1 MKKKLFISTLAIVLI
16 LSMSIAM
23 FAGCNGNAPEF
34 GEQTLGTTKPTNV
47 ETSATLTEGMSAFE
61 MLEVG
66 IENFYDADY
75 VASFYNGSVK
85 TKVIGMTI
93 TQLVESLKIRKGK
106 GDIEG
111 NNANGASYF
120 ADSRSYSSVAKLYE
134 QMIITP
140 DDIRYINA
148 TKSGTKYD
156 KKTGTWSIKE
166 WNAEQT
172 GYVDVLD
179 FADEKQNNPTILWM
193 YNLKEDYVIPA
204 GKELPVKK
212 NAMSETTAVEKKD
225 GYYTFTISFDPTETT
240 KDYIG
245 TMKQQLE
252 VNAGMGVDGL
262 TFEELKLEVELWDN
276 GMFKRL
282 FITESYFMKMAGII
296 NSSITLY
303 SDTQFTYEE
312 VDGYKYD
319 ENVATFGKI

>member
-16 LSMSIAM
+16 LSMSVAM
-23 FAGCNGNAPEF
+23 FAGCGGGKVDF
-34 GEQTLGTTKPTNV
+34 GAQTLGTTKPTNV
-47 ETSATLTEGMSAFE
+47 ETSATLTEDMTAFQ

-66 IENFYDADY
+66 IENFYDAEY

-111 NNANGASYF
+111 ENANGASYF
-120 ADSRSYSSVAKLYE
+120 ADSRSFSSVAKLYE

-140 DDIRYINA
+140 DDIKYINA
-148 TKSGTKYD
+148 AKGKTKYD
-156 KKTGTWSIKE
+156 KKTKVWSVSTWNKE
-166 WNAEQT
+166 EKFDDVT
-172 GYVDVLD
+172 GL
-179 FADEKQNNPTILWM
+179 AKEKQNNPTILWM
-193 YNLKEDYVIPA
+193 YNLQEDYVIPA
-204 GKELPVKK
+204 GEKLPVKK
-212 NAMSETTAVEKKD
+212 DAMSETTAVEKKD

-245 TMKQQLE
+245 TMKQQLQT
-252 VNAGMGVDGL
+252 NAGMGVDGL
-262 TFEELKLEVELWDN
+262 TFEELKLQVELWDN

-282 FITESYFMKMAGII
+282 YITESYFMKMAGII

-312 VDGYKYD
+312 VDGYRYED
-319 ENVATFGKI
+319 HVATFGKI